1 MARTRHRVGMN
12 HDHRTLSHT
21 TPPRSAVGTVTWV
34 QQTSGWLTAADRRVM
49 VSRLARIQVRNVVG
63 RVAMATHLHSGRHAY
78 VPWERL
84 AAPTTALT
92 VAAEQRARQLLTAP
106 LLNHSYRSFVF
117 GRALGELDGVDVD
130 TELLFAAAM
139 LHDTGLMG
147 PVGTA
152 DFTLKSAR
160 VAREVAEEVGLSS
173 AASEVL
179 QTAIT
184 MHHTPGVELT
194 EGPVPYL
201 LSAGA
206 AVDVVGLRSWRLP
219 PETLREA
226 VREHP
231 RDDFKKVFAEAFR
244 QEAARVPR
252 GRVRVLNRY
261 GAFRAAIRFAPFD
274 S

>member
-1 MARTRHRVGMN
+1 MARTRHRVGMS

-21 TPPRSAVGTVTWV
+21 TPPRSALGTVAWV

-173 AASEVL
+173 AASEIL

-194 EGPVPYL
+194 QVPVPTCCPPAQPSTS
-201 LSAGA
+201 SASAPGA
-206 AVDVVGLRSWRLP
+206 AHDSLARPSDLTRATTSRRSSLRPSATRP
-219 PETLREA
+219 PACRAAAPGSCTATARSAPPSIRTLR
-226 VREHP
+226 R
-231 RDDFKKVFAEAFR
+231 
-244 QEAARVPR
+244 
-252 GRVRVLNRY
+252 
-261 GAFRAAIRFAPFD
+261 
-274 S
+274 